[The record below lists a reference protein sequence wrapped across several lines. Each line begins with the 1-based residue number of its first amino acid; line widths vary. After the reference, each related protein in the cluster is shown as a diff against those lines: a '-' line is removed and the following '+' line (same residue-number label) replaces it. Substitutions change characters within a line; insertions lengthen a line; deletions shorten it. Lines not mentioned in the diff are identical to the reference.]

1 MIAIGI
7 LCMIFGGVLC
17 VVGNSVNNDVEAR
30 MESFFSDGVTNPG
43 STYVTI
49 GILLLVVGGILLLV
63 GAIMRA
69 NRNNSSTSDR
79 SSGNNC
85 QQNVQNN
92 MSRIKTSRSTEV
104 LRRSRRRWSARIAAV
119 CFPRA
124 ANSAR
129 FAEKKCP
136 IISE

>member
-69 NRNNSSTSDR
+69 NRNNSSTTDR

-92 MSRIKTSRSTEV
+92 MSPYQNQPIYRGP
-104 LRRSRRRWSARIAAV
+104 AAQPPKVV
-119 CFPRA
+119 CPHCGGLLPKGSKFC
-124 ANSAR
+124 S
-129 FAEKKCP
+129 FCGKKVP
-136 IISE
+136 DYL